1 MRDNDAPMGMPRWW
15 DERRFGLFVHCN
27 LATVPA
33 WSPIGEYADWYRSH
47 LGDDV
52 ADVLLHPRPMVEVL
66 AHHRERW
73 GHVESYDD
81 FLELLRFEQFDAES
95 WAQLAADAGAGYTV
109 FVAKHHDGWN
119 WWDAPGTDRTVLAGG
134 PRRNVLA
141 EYAAA
146 CERHGM
152 VFGTYYSL
160 LDWGDPRY
168 PTDSYVD
175 EVLHPHVIDLVER
188 YGSSVLWGDGHW
200 GHGPDHWRT
209 RELLERVRSI
219 DPDVV
224 VNDRWWAADDDVP
237 TGSPPIVRTFEYDA
251 PDGIVDGPW
260 ELCRGIGASFCHNR
274 AERAEHHMDAA
285 AIVGLL
291 TEVVAKGGH
300 LLLNVGP
307 DASGVIPELQARPL
321 REAGGWIRRFDRLL
335 SASQPWR
342 VWGDEHVRYLD
353 VDGVLH
359 AVDLDGRGRFA
370 AVGADECRVESVE
383 LLGAHGAAGSSIGFR
398 QDEEGLRLDVHR
410 SALERREHRGEVEAI
425 DVYRISYADL
435 DRPVELF
442 EPTPRQP
449 IDLGPFM
456 RGVSSGDIVQLGDG
470 AYTGPITVPAG
481 VIVRGLGAARTVIDG
496 GGSTAVTLGRGARLE
511 HLGVVGGPHRHAW
524 FPTATVEVDGPTATV
539 IGCRVDGHVVVRA
552 DDVLIRATTAA
563 GVVADGGDRVSV
575 SRCELTGMRWDVG
588 VHLIGGGG
596 HEVDSCEIHDHLCA
610 IRATD
615 TTGTVV
621 RGNDITARWWGVHLE
636 RTEDAHV
643 HANFVNHTMRGV
655 DIDGGSQAV
664 IDGNAVCDGDS
675 GCIVE
680 WGASDCEV
688 SGNRW
693 ERCRIGLLAWETTG
707 LHERANQA
715 IDLHEPDA
723 ASTHGP

>member
-1 MRDNDAPMGMPRWW
+1 MRDNDGPMGMPRWW
-15 DERRFGLFVHCN
+15 DERRFGLFVHSN

-52 ADVLLHPRPMVEVL
+52 ADVMLHPRPMVEVL

-73 GHVESYDD
+73 DHVESYDD

-119 WWDAPGTDRTVLAGG
+119 WWDAPGTDRTVLTGG
-134 PRRNVLA
+134 PQRNVLA

-146 CERHGM
+146 CERHGI

-168 PTDSYVD
+168 ATEAYVD
-175 EVLHPHVIDLVER
+175 EVLHPHVVDLVER

-200 GHGPDHWRT
+200 GHGPEHWRT
-209 RELLERVRSI
+209 RELLERVRQI
-219 DPDVV
+219 DPDIV
-224 VNDRWWAADDDVP
+224 VNDRWCASANDVP
-237 TGSPPIVRTFEYDA
+237 EGSPPIVSTYEYRA
-251 PDGIVDGPW
+251 PDDIVDGPW

-274 AERAEHHMDAA
+274 AERAEHHLDGRSIIA
-285 AIVGLL
+285 LL

-300 LLLNVGP
+300 LLLGVGP

-321 REAGGWIRRFDRLL
+321 REAGGWIRRFDQLL

-359 AVDLDGRGRFA
+359 AIDLEGRGRFEA
-370 AVGADECRVESVE
+370 ITADEFRVESVE
-383 LLGAHGAAGSSIGFR
+383 LVDPGSGAGSQIGFR
-398 QDEEGLRLDVHR
+398 QDDEGLRLEVHR
-410 SALERREHRGEVEAI
+410 PAFERRGLRRDVDAI
-425 DVYRISYADL
+425 AVYRVSYSEL
-435 DRPVELF
+435 ERPVELF
-442 EPTPRQP
+442 EPAPRQP
-449 IDLGPFM
+449 IDLAPLM
-456 RGVSSGDIVQLGDG
+456 RDVSSGDIVQLGDG
-470 AYTGPITVPAG
+470 TYTGPITVPAG
-481 VIVRGLGAARTVIDG
+481 VTVRGLGAARTVVDG
-496 GGSTAVTLGRGARLE
+496 GGSTAVSLGRGARLE
-511 HLGVVGGPHRHAW
+511 HLAVVGGPPRHAW
-524 FPTATVEVDGPTATV
+524 FPTAAVEVAGPTATV

-552 DDVLIRATTAA
+552 DDVLVRATIAA
-563 GVVADGGDRVSV
+563 GVVADGVDRLSV
-575 SRCELTGMRWDVG
+575 SRCELTGMHWDVG

-621 RGNDITARWWGVHLE
+621 RGNDLTARWWGVHLE
-636 RTEDAHV
+636 GTEDAHV
-643 HANFVNHTMRGV
+643 HGNFVNHTMRGV
-655 DIDGGSQAV
+655 DIDGGSRAIV
-664 IDGNAVCDGDS
+664 DGNAVCDGDS

-693 ERCRIGLLAWETTG
+693 ERCRIGLLAWEATG
-707 LHERANQA
+707 LHERANEA

>member
-1 MRDNDAPMGMPRWW
+1 MGIPRWW

-33 WSPIGEYADWYRSH
+33 WSPIGEYSDWYRSH

-81 FLELLRFEQFDAES
+81 FLALLRFEQFDAES

-119 WWDAPGTDRTVLAGG
+119 WWDAPGTDRTVLTGG
-134 PRRNVLA
+134 PQRNVMA

-146 CERHGM
+146 CERHGI

-160 LDWGDPRY
+160 LDCGDPRY
-168 PTDSYVD
+168 PSEAYVD
-175 EVLHPHVIDLVER
+175 EVLHPHVVDLVER
-188 YGSSVLWGDGHW
+188 YGSSMLWGDGHW
-200 GHGPDHWRT
+200 GHGPEHWRT
-209 RELLERVRSI
+209 RQLLERVRAI

-224 VNDRWWAADDDVP
+224 VNDRWWAADDDAP
-237 TGSPPIVRTFEYDA
+237 ASSPPIVRTFEYQA

-274 AERAEHHMDAA
+274 AERAEHHMDAC
-285 AIVGLL
+285 AIVALL

-307 DASGVIPELQARPL
+307 DASGAIPELQARPL
-321 REAGGWIRRFDRLL
+321 REAGGWVRRFDQLL

-359 AVDLDGRGRFA
+359 AVDLDSRGRFA
-370 AVGADECRVESVE
+370 AVATDEFRVESVE
-383 LLGAHGAAGSSIGFR
+383 LVDTYGSYGSLIGFR
-398 QDEEGLRLDVHR
+398 QDEEGLRLDRHR
-410 SALERREHRGEVEAI
+410 SAFERREHRGEVDAI
-425 DVYRISYADL
+425 DVYRISSSEL

-442 EPTPRQP
+442 EPTPRRP
-449 IDLGPFM
+449 IDLGPLM
-456 RGVSSGDIVQLGDG
+456 RNVSSGDIVQLGDG
-470 AYTGPITVPAG
+470 AYTGPITIPPG
-481 VIVRGLGAARTVIDG
+481 VTVRGLGAARTVIDG
-496 GGSTAVTLGRGARLE
+496 GGSTAVTLGGGARLE
-511 HLGVVGGPHRHAW
+511 HLGVVGGPHRLAW
-524 FPTATVEVDGPTATV
+524 FPTTTVEVAGPTATV
-539 IGCRVDGHVVVRA
+539 IGCRVDGHVVVHA
-552 DDVLIRATTAA
+552 DDVLVRATTAA
-563 GVVADGGDRVSV
+563 GVVADGVDRVSV

-596 HEVDSCEIHDHLCA
+596 HEVDSCEFHDHLCA

-693 ERCRIGLLAWETTG
+693 ERCRIGLLAWEATG

-723 ASTHGP
+723 ASAHGP